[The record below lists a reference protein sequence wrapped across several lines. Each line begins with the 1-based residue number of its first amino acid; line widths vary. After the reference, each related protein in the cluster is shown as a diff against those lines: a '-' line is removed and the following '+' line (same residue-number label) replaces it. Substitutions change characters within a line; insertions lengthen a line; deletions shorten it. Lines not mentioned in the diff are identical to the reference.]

1 VIIVLLFS
9 DSYSIL
15 FSVFGKFAI
24 SVLSKNI
31 IINNV
36 KKMYVNY
43 LVKNQK
49 FLFYRWSLLPSN
61 VLLSLDVLLFLLFK
75 SLWSVSFKTTLSL
88 EVIIGLLFS
97 DSFSILFSVF
107 VKFVIS
113 VLSKNIAINNV
124 KKIHVNYLIRN

>member
-1 VIIVLLFS
+1 MIIVLLFS